1 LKGDFQSK
9 KMASFMLKPAI
20 CGANLKAWLAWLISR
35 NALVFTVEFPTETT
49 LQMLQQISGLR
60 GRMGFWSL
68 HALLLLFL

>member
-1 LKGDFQSK
+1 
-9 KMASFMLKPAI
+9 MLKPAI